1 MNVTASLLS
10 VLSPSY
16 QENVPSNIFAT
27 AWQRVQLSPRINE
40 QTPLSPYDLI
50 PCDDR
55 DYMTEFHSVDSGLC
69 KSASLA
75 SSVVRIM
82 SYSSDKP
89 FMVSLGNEIPI
100 SYPRQDDLR
109 VPATDLSVWQH
120 EMPSGEEF
128 LVLGAP
134 DLTKENNS
142 LHTFMILS
150 PRTDMT
156 PARDYKN
163 LFNDDS
169 NTDSCNPDSLFTKPC
184 FIFDDDLAAP
194 HNSAVSSRSTEMI
207 STSISEP
214 LKNIQFSRRLWKQ
227 LKTRYLPPHRHNFNL
242 ITHFQN
248 FFSKNT
254 NCIKLSSP
262 TAGFEREAATE
273 SERSPWVHTKNMLF
287 WDHMFPQKALNFI
300 SLPTA
305 TTS

>member
-16 QENVPSNIFAT
+16 RENVPSDFYST
-27 AWQRVQLSPRINE
+27 AWPRLQLSPRINE
-40 QTPLSPYDLI
+40 QIPHSPYDLI

-75 SSVVRIM
+75 SSVMRIM
-82 SYSSDKP
+82 SYSNDKP
-89 FMVSLGNEIPI
+89 FMVSLGNEVPV

-109 VPATDLSVWQH
+109 VPATDLSMWQH
-120 EMPSGEEF
+120 EMPPGEEF
-128 LVLGAP
+128 LILGAP
-134 DLTKENNS
+134 DLTKENNI
-142 LHTFMILS
+142 HTFMILS

-156 PARDYKN
+156 RDNKH
-163 LFNDDS
+163 LLSDDS
-169 NTDSCNPDSLFTKPC
+169 STHSCNSDSLFTQPC
-184 FIFDDDLAAP
+184 FIFDDDLAVP
-194 HNSAVSSRSTEMI
+194 HNSAVSSRSTEII

-214 LKNIQFSRRLWKQ
+214 IKNIQFSRRLWKQ
-227 LKTRYLPPHRHNFNL
+227 LKTRYFPQNRYHFHL

-248 FFSKNT
+248 FFLKNT

-262 TAGFEREAATE
+262 TAGFEREAASE
-273 SERSPWVHTKNMLF
+273 SQRSPWVHTKNMLC
-287 WDHMFPQKALNFI
+287 WDHMFPQKALNFV